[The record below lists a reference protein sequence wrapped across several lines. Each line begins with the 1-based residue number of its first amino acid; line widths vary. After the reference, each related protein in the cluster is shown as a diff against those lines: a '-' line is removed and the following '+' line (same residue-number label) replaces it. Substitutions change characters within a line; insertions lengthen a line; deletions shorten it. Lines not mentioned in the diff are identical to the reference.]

1 MHYIGKKFVLGCL
14 AGTLAVTGLTGCSS
28 KLDGTSIV
36 ATVNGVDIPLG
47 VVSFMTRYQQAQT
60 QQMYEMYF
68 GGADAGMWDQVTD
81 EDTGETYG
89 ESARSDVLEQVEK
102 LYLLMENAKDYDVE
116 ITEGEQKKI
125 TEAAQAFMEANTEE
139 TLADLGVSQSDIEAA
154 LEIQTYES
162 KMFDP
167 IVADVDTE
175 VSDDEAQQTSVTYV
189 EVTAEE
195 EDADAEDA
203 DVTAS
208 ENEGEGEEE
217 ATPEEKAQQI
227 LDEVLATAD
236 ADMDAIAKDV
246 DEDLSATET
255 HFTAN
260 PPEKEEDEEED
271 YGEVPQAV
279 QDVVKDLADGEVAGE
294 LVEEDGSYYVVRLE
308 KAFDEEATEDEKE
321 SIVSQR
327 KQDMYDDTVDGWKK
341 DADIQEDKKV
351 LKTLKVTSNLK
362 FTFKPEEEADEDASE
377 VSENENGDGE
387 EAAEETPEEPEEE
400 AAEDASEVSENEN
413 GDGEEAAE
421 ETPKEETPGDEDKAE
436 ADTSEGSEEA
446 AE

>member
-139 TLADLGVSQSDIEAA
+139 TLANLGVSQSDVEAA

-255 HFTAN
+255 HFTTN

-327 KQDMYDDTVDGWKK
+327 KQDMYDDTVDGRKK
-341 DADIQEDKKV
+341 DADIQGDKKV
-351 LKTLKVTSNLK
+351 
-362 FTFKPEEEADEDASE
+362 
-377 VSENENGDGE
+377 
-387 EAAEETPEEPEEE
+387 
-400 AAEDASEVSENEN
+400 
-413 GDGEEAAE
+413 
-421 ETPKEETPGDEDKAE
+421 
-436 ADTSEGSEEA
+436 
-446 AE
+446 

>member
-1 MHYIGKKFVLGCL
+1 
-14 AGTLAVTGLTGCSS
+14 
-28 KLDGTSIV
+28 
-36 ATVNGVDIPLG
+36 
-47 VVSFMTRYQQAQT
+47 
-60 QQMYEMYF
+60 
-68 GGADAGMWDQVTD
+68 MWDQVTD

-139 TLADLGVSQSDIEAA
+139 TLANLGVSQSDVEAA

-246 DEDLSATET
+246 DEDLSAILLFLRRIRKKITVRYPRRCRTWSKTWLTERLPVSWWKR
-255 HFTAN
+255 TA
-260 PPEKEEDEEED
+260 
-271 YGEVPQAV
+271 
-279 QDVVKDLADGEVAGE
+279 
-294 LVEEDGSYYVVRLE
+294 RI
-308 KAFDEEATEDEKE
+308 T
-321 SIVSQR
+321 
-327 KQDMYDDTVDGWKK
+327 W
-341 DADIQEDKKV
+341 
-351 LKTLKVTSNLK
+351 
-362 FTFKPEEEADEDASE
+362 
-377 VSENENGDGE
+377 
-387 EAAEETPEEPEEE
+387 
-400 AAEDASEVSENEN
+400 
-413 GDGEEAAE
+413 
-421 ETPKEETPGDEDKAE
+421 
-436 ADTSEGSEEA
+436 
-446 AE
+446 